1 MSLHEEY
8 FSHPWDFALSPL
20 IIISSVI
27 SNGTLKDDFLVKALA
42 VEPGNKKWRL
52 EGIETK
58 PVHNK
63 LWIKTASFETV
74 ESPAPGKLSF
84 GLLLVC
90 LQKLKLAK
98 QAHLCFLCCRKRSPI
113 LTTVLFVLRGTS
125 PTISSGSC
133 PAGEWL
139 AACFWLGPLWFRPAW
154 PSPARSICPNT
165 AGVQEETTSTM
176 IHLVWPFSMET
187 FCLVKLTLFSHPLHT
202 KLKLCDLEPH
212 EAQLDHLAPSSG
224 FS

>member
-1 MSLHEEY
+1 M
-8 FSHPWDFALSPL
+8 
-20 IIISSVI
+20 I
-27 SNGTLKDDFLVKALA
+27 SNGTLKNDFLVKALA

-139 AACFWLGPLWFRPAW
+139 AACF
-154 PSPARSICPNT
+154 
-165 AGVQEETTSTM
+165 
-176 IHLVWPFSMET
+176 
-187 FCLVKLTLFSHPLHT
+187 
-202 KLKLCDLEPH
+202 
-212 EAQLDHLAPSSG
+212 
-224 FS
+224 

>member
-1 MSLHEEY
+1 M
-8 FSHPWDFALSPL
+8 SPL

-27 SNGTLKDDFLVKALA
+27 SNGTLKNDFLVKALA

-52 EGIETK
+52 EGLETE

-63 LWIKTASFETV
+63 LWIKTASFERV
-74 ESPAPGKLSF
+74 RSPAPGKLSF

-98 QAHLCFLCCRKRSPI
+98 QAHLCFLCCRKWSRI
-113 LTTVLFVLRGTS
+113 LTTVPFVLRGTS

-139 AACFWLGPLWFRPAW
+139 AACFWRGPVWRVSAGLSGSDLLGLALQGQSAQTLLGFRKKQPWFVSYNLSPWKHSVLW
-154 PSPARSICPNT
+154 N
-165 AGVQEETTSTM
+165 
-176 IHLVWPFSMET
+176 
-187 FCLVKLTLFSHPLHT
+187 
-202 KLKLCDLEPH
+202 
-212 EAQLDHLAPSSG
+212 
-224 FS
+224 